1 LLAMSLAYVA
11 SLGQA
16 QVTLHGEGSPGS
28 RPLRTVP
35 RFYAQLTA
43 CGQTPVTPRIR
54 PTSRALSRPLS
65 TLCASA
71 SAASVWQCRRR
82 NQARKATGS
91 ASGSSPLN
99 LGNAKQGV
107 KEKTEAE
114 SSDSGSWVLPS
125 VDKDVGEY
133 YAGRAPNYAW
143 VQTSETLYLFT
154 RLPEVEAEA
163 EADGPNVTLE
173 LQQEGTI
180 VRLIVHGNAIL
191 NGRLAHQIKPGE
203 QIWMVEEA
211 ADGKDYVVC
220 ELDKLTPGINW
231 ASVMEPEV
239 EATADYSH
247 AVVEMP
253 EILSEEE
260 EKLVGETIEHLQKSH
275 RILAPVEGRAAAFG
289 DVLTVDMQGY
299 ELQSD
304 GSRGEPLEIGSATG
318 LEVELGAG
326 GLSRK
331 VEASLEGIAV
341 GETRDVEVT
350 LGQRAG
356 GLGGTAIICAV
367 TCQELKEQQLPEL
380 TDDFAQMIKRQDLFK
395 QAGTAE
401 GIPEEEEG
409 SAEKFT
415 LADLRAEITQEVRQ
429 VAQTQSNTNV
439 DTQLQSHLR
448 QKIKVTCNW
457 ADLGSQEA
465 VLDEELAVRARFVA
479 EREGLMPLIDMDA
492 VDRQAWDKLG
502 EPDEGESLKQVGK
515 DPAREY
521 QDAHRTVLRETTM
534 NEVLHWLRQN
544 MELVEADEGQ

>member
-1 LLAMSLAYVA
+1 MSLAAYVA
-11 SLGQA
+11 SLRQA
-16 QVTLHGEGSPGS
+16 QVALRGEGSPGS
-28 RPLRTVP
+28 RQAWRTPAP
-35 RFYAQLTA
+35 RFHAELTA
-43 CGQTPVTPRIR
+43 CRQTPPAKPQIR
-54 PTSRALSRPLS
+54 QTGALSTLS

-71 SAASVWQCRRR
+71 ASGASVWQCRRR

-107 KEKTEAE
+107 QEKTEKAE

-154 RLPEVEAEA
+154 RLPEVEP
-163 EADGPNVTLE
+163 EADGPSVTLD

-211 ADGKDYVVC
+211 GDGKDYVVC

-275 RILAPVEGRAAAFG
+275 RILAPVEGRAATFG

-304 GSRGEPLEIGSATG
+304 GTRGEPLEIGSATG

-356 GLGGTAIICAV
+356 GLGGTTIICAV

-380 TDDFAQMIKRQDLFK
+380 TDDFARMIKRQDLFK

-409 SAEKFT
+409 AAEKFT

-448 QKIKVTCNW
+448 QKIKVTCHW

-465 VLDEELAVRARFVA
+465 VLEEELAVRARFVA
-479 EREGLMPLIDMDA
+479 EREGLMPYIDMDA

-502 EPDEGESLKQVGK
+502 EPDDGESLKQVGK

-521 QDAHRTVLRETTM
+521 QDAHRAVLRETTM